1 MTASAANRAAAAQ
14 EVTVWDPFVRI
25 GHWLIV
31 AGFFTAYFIVGR
43 EGTLLL
49 IHTWGG
55 YVVGAVLALRVLWGF
70 IGTTHARFRSFV
82 YSRFAVLPYLAGLLQ
97 RKSPRY
103 LGHSPAGTAMVF
115 TLMFGIAATGFTG
128 LWAYAQTQGT
138 GPLSSWV
145 QQVERPAVTAPPGAT
160 GAPAGQGFRRPA
172 PTLVQEAHQLIG
184 DVTFWLTLLHIGGVL
199 LASWAHRENLIKAM
213 FTGRKRAEAG

>member
-1 MTASAANRAAAAQ
+1 MTASAANRAAAAP
-14 EVTVWDPFVRI
+14 EVKVWDPFVRI

-55 YVVGAVLALRVLWGF
+55 YLVGAVLALRIVWGF

-82 YSRFAVLPYLAGLLQ
+82 YSPFAVRPYLVGLLQ

-103 LGHSPAGTAMVF
+103 LGHSPAGAAIVF

-128 LWAYAQTQGT
+128 LWAYAQTKGK

-184 DVTFWLTLLHIGGVL
+184 NVTFWLTLLHIGGVL

-213 FTGRKRAEAG
+213 FTGRKRAEAE